1 MGDLT
6 IGEAFVFFF
15 LFSFFIFNFFDFL
28 TPALNDACLV
38 LRTVGGCLLFLHG
51 WENGRILSSD
61 MTVCDEMMEE

>member
-38 LRTVGGCLLFLHG
+38 LRTVGGCLFCFYTDG
-51 WENGRILSSD
+51 KTAGF
-61 MTVCDEMMEE
+61 